1 MKLRSSYLPILLGL
15 SLLVSGQIG
24 NAEELSAP
32 APWRLYDALNL
43 PRWLTFGIE
52 HRTRYETLDNQFR
65 AGGKGG
71 DQVLAFR
78 TNVFME
84 AAFDAFRVGAEFMDA
99 RIALDD
105 KGTPVDNN
113 LVNTTDI
120 LQLYGAWKTNNF
132 LGSGLESEV
141 KLGRQT
147 LDLGS
152 RRLVVRNV
160 YRNTVNAFTG
170 LHFNLADGNKWQ
182 FRLFLFQPV
191 PRLPDN
197 PALIREGRNQLDTQD
212 IGTYF
217 GGAFYRT
224 NQLPL
229 SFNAEAYYLHLD
241 ESDSKEV
248 ATRNRRLYTPGFR
261 IFRPPA
267 KGEFDSELESVYQFG
282 TSRLTT
288 LPEDTKDLNHFAF
301 FQHGAVGYTFDLP
314 WNPRILIQY
323 DYASGG
329 QDNKANHRFDTLFG
343 GRRFELGPA
352 SILSAF
358 ARTNISSPGYR
369 FSLTPR
375 PDVSTFIG
383 HRLVWLADA
392 RDLWTTANLIDK
404 TGNSGNFLGNQ
415 IEASVTWQ
423 VFPKNL
429 MLEMGW
435 AYLIKGHFAKN
446 APNAP
451 KTDDTNYFYVQT
463 VLQF

>member
-1 MKLRSSYLPILLGL
+1 MKLNSRYLSALLGFSL
-15 SLLVSGQIG
+15 SVSGQIG
-24 NAEELSAP
+24 NAEALGST
-32 APWRLYDALNL
+32 PWRLHDALSL
-43 PRWLTFGIE
+43 PSWLTLGIE
-52 HRTRYETLDNQFR
+52 HRTRYETLNNQFR

-78 TNVFME
+78 TNVSIE
-84 AAFDAFRVGAEFMDA
+84 AAFNAFRIGAEFMDA

-105 KGTPVDNN
+105 KGTPVDNT

-120 LQLYGAWKTNNF
+120 LQLYGAWITKNF

-147 LDLGS
+147 MDLGS
-152 RRLVVRNV
+152 RRLVVRNN

-170 LHFNLADGNKWQ
+170 LQFNLIDPNKWQ
-182 FRLFLFQPV
+182 FRLFIFQPV
-191 PRLPDN
+191 PRLPDD
-197 PALIREGRNQLDTQD
+197 PALIREGRTQLDTQD

-217 GGAFYRT
+217 GGVYYRT
-224 NQLPL
+224 SQLPL
-229 SFNAEAYYLHLD
+229 KLNAEAYYLHLD
-241 ESDSKEV
+241 ESDSEEA

-261 IFRPPA
+261 IFKSPA

-288 LPEDTKDLNHFAF
+288 SPDDTKDLNHFAF
-301 FQHGAVGYTFDLP
+301 LQHGAVGYTFNLP
-314 WNPRILIQY
+314 WSPRFLVQY

-329 QDNKANHRFDTLFG
+329 QDNTTNHRFDTLFG

-358 ARTNISSPGYR
+358 ARTNINSPGYR
-369 FSLTPR
+369 FSLTPH
-375 PDVSTFIG
+375 PNVSTFIG

-392 RDLWTTANLIDK
+392 KDAWTTAILRDK
-404 TGNSGNFLGNQ
+404 TGSSGNFLGNQ

-423 VFPKNL
+423 IFPKNL
-429 MLEMGW
+429 TLETGC
-435 AYLIKGHFAKN
+435 AFLIKGDFAKN
-446 APNAP
+446 ALNAP
-451 KTDDTNYFYVQT
+451 TTGDTSYFYAQT